1 MSAADQTRAAEPPP
15 LPSEEKKGGW
25 VRRLAP
31 SLVIVSVLVGGEGA
45 FLWLYHPPGRS
56 PLATSGALI
65 ASAVLALLLGSGALE
80 AGPRVGLN
88 SIRRKMVFSASVG
101 LVFAFGDAV
110 VVARLMFVRTE
121 DVPLLMALL
130 FFALLISLT
139 LTLALAGMIQRAM
152 AILMKATRRMAAGH
166 LDVVALVESGDEMA
180 ALASDLQH
188 MAGTLATEQQMRQ
201 TIETARRDLVAG
213 ISHDLR
219 TPLNAL
225 QAVAGALA
233 DGLVSDEPLMTAHYL
248 KELDVQVE
256 RMAALID
263 DLFMLARL
271 EGPAPELARAPYA
284 TADLLSNLLERAQPL
299 ARAAGIHLEV
309 TLAPSTPA
317 VLVDARQIERVL
329 DNVVRNALE
338 HTPPDGVITV
348 RAAPH
353 DDGRTVLM
361 TVADTGSGIAA
372 DDLSLLF
379 DPYYRGSLRM
389 TGARAGGAGLGLV
402 IVRAVV
408 KAHGGQVW
416 IESPRPHGEHG
427 ALVNIVLPAAGRQ

>member
-1 MSAADQTRAAEPPP
+1 MC
-15 LPSEEKKGGW
+15 
-25 VRRLAP
+25 
-31 SLVIVSVLVGGEGA
+31 VLVGGEGV
-45 FLWLYHPPGRS
+45 FLWFHHPLGRQ
-56 PLATSGALI
+56 PLATIGLLI
-65 ASAVLALLLGSGALE
+65 GSAVLALLLGGWALD

-101 LVFAFGDAV
+101 VLFAFGDAAV
-110 VVARLMFVRTE
+110 TARLMFVSAE

-139 LTLALAGMIQRAM
+139 LTLSLAGMIQRAV
-152 AILMKATRRMAAGH
+152 AILMKATRLMGAGR
-166 LDVVALVESGDEMA
+166 LDAIAPVESGDEMSVLA
-180 ALASDLQH
+180 ADLEH
-188 MAGTLATEQQMRQ
+188 MAVNLAEEQQMRQ
-201 TIETARRDLVAG
+201 TMERARRDLVAG

-248 KELDVQVE
+248 KELDVQVD
-256 RMAALID
+256 RMAVLID

-284 TADLLSNLLERAQPL
+284 TADLLSNLLERARPL
-299 ARAAGIHLEV
+299 ARAAGIQLEV

-329 DNVVRNALE
+329 DNVVRNALQ
-338 HTPPDGVITV
+338 HTPPGGAITV
-348 RAAPH
+348 RAASY
-353 DDGRTVLM
+353 DAAGSDVLM
-361 TVADTGSGIAA
+361 TVADTGEGIAPG
-372 DDLSLLF
+372 DLALLF
-379 DPYYRGSLRM
+379 DPYYRGSRR
-389 TGARAGGAGLGLV
+389 TTAGGGAGGVGLGLA

-408 KAHGGQVW
+408 RAHGGRVW
-416 IESPRPHGEHG
+416 AESPPPRAEHG
-427 ALVNIVLPAAGRQ
+427 ALIGIVLPAANARVS